1 MLTMRIFVIHNYL
14 LSRLGLCTLLQLDH
28 SIDVIGH
35 ARYEGGLKLLKLI
48 RSLNPDILLWQME
61 RIENDK
67 LDFINFLLERCP
79 AVKILIMTD
88 PDSNEKS
95 CKEILKRGVIDC
107 VSPNISL
114 NVLLKIISKMGL
126 KYFDDDSIPN
136 NSPTNGQ
143 QAYIQLKFQTPR
155 DLLTPQELR
164 IQALISQGYSNLKI
178 ADTLS
183 ISLRTV
189 EAHVHNIFK
198 KLKVKNRVQAVA
210 TATRLGLVL
219 PEAKKHFST

>member
-1 MLTMRIFVIHNYL
+1 
-14 LSRLGLCTLLQLDH
+14 
-28 SIDVIGH
+28 
-35 ARYEGGLKLLKLI
+35 
-48 RSLNPDILLWQME
+48 ME

-67 LDFINFLLERCP
+67 LDFINSLLERCL

-88 PDSNEKS
+88 PDSNEIK
-95 CKEILKRGVIDC
+95 CKEIIKRGVIDC

-114 NVLLKIISKMGL
+114 NVLLKIISKMRFNN
-126 KYFDDDSIPN
+126 FDDASIPN
-136 NSPTNGQ
+136 NSPINGQ
-143 QAYIQLKFQTPR
+143 QAYMQLKFQIPR

-164 IQALISQGYSNLKI
+164 IQAVISQGYSNQEI

-198 KLKVKNRVQAVA
+198 KLKVTNRVQAVA

-219 PEAKKHFST
+219 PEVKKHFSS

>member
-1 MLTMRIFVIHNYL
+1 MRIFVIHNYL

-28 SIDVIGH
+28 SIDIIGH
-35 ARYEGGLKLLKLI
+35 ARYEGGLKFLELI
-48 RSLNPDILLWQME
+48 RSLNPDILLWQLE

-67 LDFINFLLERCP
+67 LDFINSLLERCP

-88 PDSNEKS
+88 PESNGIS

-114 NVLLKIISKMGL
+114 NVLFKTISKMRFNN
-126 KYFDDDSIPN
+126 FDDDSIPN
-136 NSPTNGQ
+136 NSTTNGQ
-143 QAYIQLKFQTPR
+143 QAYMQLKFQTPR
-155 DLLTPQELR
+155 DLLTPQEMR
-164 IQALISQGYSNLKI
+164 IAALISQGYSNLKI
-178 ADTLS
+178 ADTLY

-189 EAHVHNIFK
+189 EVHVHNIFK

-210 TATRLGLVL
+210 TATRMGIVL
-219 PEAKKHFST
+219 PETKEPFSS